1 MLPMFSALLG
11 NKMKEKELIVKIPT
25 WKDKYNVCSTQVS
38 DSAGKMC
45 YLHRAEAEFFIIC
58 GSG

>member
-1 MLPMFSALLG
+1 MFSALLG
-11 NKMKEKELIVKIPT
+11 NKMKEKEPVVKIPT
-25 WKDKYNVCSTQVS
+25 WKDKHAVCSAQVP

-45 YLHRAEAEFFIIC
+45 YLCCTEAEFFIIY

>member
-1 MLPMFSALLG
+1 MFSALLG
-11 NKMKEKELIVKIPT
+11 NKMKEKEPVVKIPM
-25 WKDKYNVCSTQVS
+25 WKDKHAVCSAQVP

-45 YLHRAEAEFFIIC
+45 YLCCTEAEFFIIY